1 MNNKGSILLIED
13 DPGLSSALESVLK
26 AEGYQIRLV
35 KRGDDGCQIGLRE
48 PFDAVLTD
56 FRLPGMGGLEI
67 VKRLHEHN
75 PRVPIILM
83 TAHGTTETAIEATKF
98 GAFDYL
104 LKPFE
109 MEELIEEIGKAV
121 KAARDASEVLEL
133 GGSPSQKEALIGNS
147 RSMQAI
153 YKEVGRVAARP
164 VTVLIRGETGTGK
177 ELIARAI
184 FQHSNRVTGP
194 FVAVNCAA
202 IPETLL
208 ESELFGHE
216 RGSFTGAVERRIG
229 RFEQANGG
237 TLFLDEIGEMG
248 ASTQAKLLRVMQ
260 ERVIQRL
267 GGKDIIAVDVRIIA
281 ATHVNLE
288 EAIVAKTFREDL
300 FYRLNQVTI
309 SLPALRDRT
318 EDVPELAAHF
328 VKKHGSSLGYEN
340 ATMLQEAVEVLQQ
353 FGWPGNVRE
362 LENAVRQAILLSR
375 GYPIDAEVIREVL
388 SKNQRRGTSEV
399 ESCRA
404 MVAEALQAAQ
414 RGELA
419 DAYDRLV
426 RQLELELFTQAIALA
441 AGNQAK
447 ASRWLGISRV
457 TMREKLRQYGLKAVA
472 EEANPNVSEV

>member
-1 MNNKGSILLIED
+1 MNGKGSILLIED

-26 AEGYQIRLV
+26 AEGYQIRLA

-83 TAHGTTETAIEATKF
+83 TAHGTTETAIEATKL

-121 KAARDASEVLEL
+121 KASRAASELLEL
-133 GGSPSQKEALIGNS
+133 GGTPSAKEALIGNS

-184 FQHSNRVTGP
+184 FQHSNRATGP

-288 EAIVAKTFREDL
+288 EAILAKTFREDL

-309 SLPALRDRT
+309 SLPALRDRI
-318 EDVPELAAHF
+318 EDLPELAAHF
-328 VKKHGSSLGYEN
+328 VKKHGSSLGFEN
-340 ATMLQEAVEVLQQ
+340 VPLLPAAIEVLQQ
-353 FGWPGNVRE
+353 YNWPGNVRE
-362 LENAVRQAILLSR
+362 LENAIRQAILLSR
-375 GYPIDAEVIREVL
+375 GYTINAEVVRDVL
-388 SKNQRRGTSEV
+388 SKNQRRGNSEL

-404 MVAEALQAAQ
+404 MVADALLAAQ
-414 RGELA
+414 RGELT

-426 RQLELELFTQAIALA
+426 RQLEIELFTQAIALA
-441 AGNQAK
+441 GGNQAK

-457 TMREKLRQYGLKAVA
+457 TMREKLRQYGLKAA
-472 EEANPNVSEV
+472 ADEPATSTSET